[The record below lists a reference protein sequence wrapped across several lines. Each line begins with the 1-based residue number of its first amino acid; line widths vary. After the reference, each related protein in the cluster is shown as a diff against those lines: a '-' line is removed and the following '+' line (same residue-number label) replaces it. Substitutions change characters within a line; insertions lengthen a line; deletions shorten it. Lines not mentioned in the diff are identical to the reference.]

1 MTPDVQPHFEREHRR
16 LDSLLHAH
24 LLGVVGMDFPHA
36 WRQLQRWRRAL
47 DRHIELEETDLL
59 PCVPEGAR
67 WPARLYRLEHER
79 IVLLAD
85 EYAMRVAALAARAP
99 RGERARRAAALGLID
114 AAHAVRH
121 LLEHHHQRE
130 EMALARELPEVLQ
143 QAAWTRRRRGVPAPA

>member
-1 MTPDVQPHFEREHRR
+1 MTTDVQPHFEREHRQ
-16 LDSLLHAH
+16 LDALLHAH
-24 LLGVVGMDFPHA
+24 LLAVVGADFPSA

-47 DRHIELEETDLL
+47 ARHIEVEETDLL

-85 EYAMRVAALAARAP
+85 EYAVRVAALASRAP
-99 RGERARRAAALGLID
+99 RGERARREAVLGLID
-114 AAHAVRH
+114 SAHAVRH

-130 EMALARELPEVLQ
+130 EMALARELPESLQ
-143 QAAWTRRRRGVPAPA
+143 QAAWAPRGRGAAAPA